1 MTYGP
6 LLEEDQ
12 AGVDDIL
19 STAFAVPKDRILT
32 WLEVAGRENVR
43 VLRDG
48 ENAAACLIV
57 VPMGHFWLG
66 RSVPTIGIAGVGVA
80 LDQRSKGFAK
90 RLMVET
96 LQEIAQQKVALS
108 TLYPA
113 TQTLYRSVGYER
125 AGKTLEV
132 KIPSVWLDPGTERE
146 RAIEIKRLGEAENEA
161 TTALYAELAREQH
174 GYLDRGPYMWSR
186 VRKAHDVATQGIGF
200 YAGDRLEGYVYF
212 RAKPNTEGQGPFHD
226 LFLTDAVCATPRA
239 TRAMFRYLYDQRSLV
254 GEVAFRTG
262 PEIPTLSILPE
273 NRYDQFTVL
282 DWMVRITNV
291 EAALAGRGYPLGIK
305 STLEI
310 AIGDPLIEANA
321 GRWIVHVEDG
331 KAQVA
336 RGGNGAI
343 AIDVRA
349 LAPLYTGYLS
359 ATSMRRLGWLETN
372 DAETQ
377 ALEEIFRS
385 PMPGMCEMF

>member
-6 LLEEDQ
+6 LLEEEH

-19 STAFAVPKDRILT
+19 STAFAVPNDRIPT

-48 ENAAACLIV
+48 GKAVGCLIV

-66 RSVPTIGIAGVGVA
+66 RSVPTMGVAGVGVA
-80 LDQRSKGFAK
+80 LDQRGKGVAK
-90 RLMVET
+90 RLMIET
-96 LQEIAQQKVALS
+96 LQEIAEKRVALS

-113 TQTLYRSVGYER
+113 TQTLYRAVGYER

-146 RAIEIKRLGEAENEA
+146 RAIELRRLGEAEEEA
-161 TTALYAELAREQH
+161 VGSLYAELAREQH
-174 GYLDRGPYMWSR
+174 GYLDRGPYMWKR
-186 VRKAHDVATQGIGF
+186 VRKTRDVATQGIGF
-200 YAGDRLEGYVYF
+200 YAGDKIEGYLYF
-212 RAKPNTEGQGPFHD
+212 RTVTNPEEQGPFHD

-239 TRAMFRYLYDQRSLV
+239 IRAMFRYLYDQRSLV

-262 PEIPTLSILPE
+262 PEAPMLSIIPE
-273 NRYDQFTVL
+273 NRYEQFTVL
-282 DWMVRITNV
+282 DWMVRVTNV

-305 STLEI
+305 TTLEI

>member
-12 AGVDDIL
+12 AAADDIF
-19 STAFAVPKDRILT
+19 STAFAVPKEQIPR
-32 WLEVAGRENVR
+32 WLDVAGRENVR

-48 ENAAACLIV
+48 GTPAGCLIV
-57 VPMGHFWLG
+57 VPMGHYWLG
-66 RSVPTIGIAGVGVA
+66 RSVSTMGIAGVGVA
-80 LDQRSKGFAK
+80 LDQRGKGVAK

-96 LQEIAQQKVALS
+96 LQEIAEQKVAMS

-113 TQTLYRSVGYER
+113 TQTLYRAVGYER

-146 RAIEIKRLGEAENEA
+146 RAIEIKRLGEAQEESVM
-161 TTALYAELAREQH
+161 ALYAELAREQH
-174 GYLDRGPYMWSR
+174 GYLDRGPYMWKR
-186 VRKAHDVATQGIGF
+186 VRKSRDVATHGIGF
-200 YAGDRLEGYVYF
+200 YVGDRLEGYLYL
-212 RAKPNTEGQGPFHD
+212 RADTNPQAQSPHHD
-226 LFLTDAVCATPRA
+226 LFLTDAVAATPRA

-254 GEVAFRTG
+254 EEVAFRTG
-262 PEIPTLSILPE
+262 PEIPMLSILPE

-291 EAALAGRGYPLGIK
+291 EAALAGRGYPLGVK
-305 STLEI
+305 TTLEI

-349 LAPLYTGYLS
+349 LAPLYSGYLS